1 MKTENDY
8 EKKMEIVDYPNRVK
22 RRANRV
28 EPSQEKKDAFFAA
41 CKAILENNKKYEQ

>member
-1 MKTENDY
+1 MKSEIDH

-22 RRANRV
+22 RRTNRV

-41 CKAILENNKKYEQ
+41 CKAILESNKKHEQ